1 MQVIWQTKN
10 LSRGSHYKPCKVRSS
25 ISLPCMSSQTILKVQ
40 NLCNNLYVFGL
51 KLGDLIQTTVMIYLK
66 TRLSTMRGTK
76 LAVVIITD
84 TKRFTVPVQIVYK
97 SDPWGS
103 HIRLSLTSIDGKF
116 CYTFLHGIK
125 LGILKIVI
133 DL

>member
-1 MQVIWQTKN
+1 
-10 LSRGSHYKPCKVRSS
+10 
-25 ISLPCMSSQTILKVQ
+25 
-40 NLCNNLYVFGL
+40 
-51 KLGDLIQTTVMIYLK
+51 MIYLK